1 MIDLVYIAILK
12 ANRLRPTT
20 VRLAVLSVMSD
31 YEEGTHFTIEKIFDD
46 LISSGVRKSVGSI
59 YRTLKEFEDSG
70 IVIRHQFDSI
80 GTVYESNTGPDHD
93 HTVCVVCGKIK
104 EFYKPEFNSLRK
116 EVVSESKGR
125 LIKHTQTLYV
135 MCEDCL

>member
-20 VRLAVLSVMSD
+20 VRLAVLSMISS
-31 YEEGTHFTIEKIFDD
+31 YEEGTHFTIEKICDD
-46 LISSGVRKSVGSI
+46 LRGNGVKKSIGSV
-59 YRTLKEFEDSG
+59 YRTLKEFEDSSL
-70 IVIRHQFDSI
+70 VIRHQFDSI
-80 GTVYESNTGPDHD
+80 GTVYESSTSTAHD
-93 HTVCVVCGKIK
+93 HTVCVACGKIM
-104 EFYKPEFNSLRK
+104 EFYREEFDSLRE
-116 EVVSESKGR
+116 EVVFEAKGR

>member
-20 VRLAVLSVMSD
+20 VRLAVLSAMSD
-31 YEEGTHFTIEKIFDD
+31 YEEGTHFTIEKICDE
-46 LISSGVRKSVGSI
+46 LISRGVRKSVGSI

-80 GTVYESNTGPDHD
+80 GTVYESNTGAEHD
-93 HTVCVVCGKIK
+93 HTVCVVCGKIR
-104 EFYKPEFNSLRK
+104 EFHKTEFDSLRK

-135 MCEDCL
+135 VCEDCL

>member
-20 VRLAVLSVMSD
+20 VRLAVLSMISS
-31 YEEGTHFTIEKIFDD
+31 YEEGTHFTIEKICDD
-46 LISSGVRKSVGSI
+46 LRGNGVRKSIGSV

-80 GTVYESNTGPDHD
+80 GTVYESNSGADHD
-93 HTVCVVCGKIK
+93 HMVCVVCGKIK
-104 EFYKPEFNSLRK
+104 EFYKTEFDSLRK
-116 EVVSESKGR
+116 EVVSDSKGR

-135 MCEDCL
+135 VCEDCL

>member
-20 VRLAVLSVMSD
+20 VRLAVLSVMSA
-31 YEEGTHFTIEKIFDD
+31 YEEGTHFTIEKICDD
-46 LISSGVRKSVGSI
+46 LASNGVRKSVGSV

-80 GTVYESNTGPDHD
+80 GTVYESNTGAEHD
-93 HTVCVVCGKIK
+93 HTVCVACGNIT
-104 EFYKPEFNSLRK
+104 EFHKTEFDSLRK

-135 MCEDCL
+135 VCRDCL